1 MRLRPAVT
9 FHVVR
14 ADGGPEVTVPMRAD
28 VLTCGKKGDLALH
41 LDPFVASTQ
50 ARFAF
55 ADKHRLAVED
65 VGGGNGVFLR
75 VRREHE
81 LSGGGE
87 LRVGRQRLVVE
98 SVVPSAPAPDG
109 TLIWGS
115 PDNDY
120 RFKLVQMLEGGLR
133 GSAWLLKDGDNYL
146 GRNAGEVTFPSD
158 AFVSSRHACLRVQ
171 GKRLVAR
178 DLGSSNGTFVRL
190 VAPTLVEDGDHFLIG
205 RELFR
210 VQIGRPA

>member
-1 MRLRPAVT
+1 MKPRPTVT

-14 ADGGPEVTVPMRAD
+14 ADGGPEVTVAMRNQ

-41 LDPFVASTQ
+41 LDPFVAPTQ

-55 ADKHRLAVED
+55 SDHRLAVED

-81 LSGGGE
+81 LSSGGE

-98 SVVPSAPAPDG
+98 PIAPSAPAADG

-115 PDNDY
+115 PEKDY

-133 GSAWLLKDGDNYL
+133 GSSWVLKEGDNYL
-146 GRNAGEVTFPSD
+146 GRASGDITFPTD

-171 GKRLVAR
+171 GKRLVVQ
-178 DLGSSNGTFVRL
+178 DVGSSNGTFVRL
-190 VAPTLVEDGDHFLIG
+190 VAPTFVEDGDHFLIG

-210 VQIGRPA
+210 VQIAKPAP

>member
-41 LDPFVASTQ
+41 LDPFIAPTQ

-55 ADKHRLAVED
+55 TENRLAVED

-98 SVVPSAPAPDG
+98 TIPQSAPAADG

-115 PDNDY
+115 PD
-120 RFKLVQMLEGGLR
+120 
-133 GSAWLLKDGDNYL
+133 KD
-146 GRNAGEVTFPSD
+146 
-158 AFVSSRHACLRVQ
+158 
-171 GKRLVAR
+171 
-178 DLGSSNGTFVRL
+178 
-190 VAPTLVEDGDHFLIG
+190 
-205 RELFR
+205 
-210 VQIGRPA
+210 